1 MIEKVH
7 GVVNMIY
14 VSETNYDST
23 IGYNIFDKTYF
34 LVEEN
39 KTLSSFEI
47 KKLILKSELLSLE
60 DFIKILENKLGLSL
74 CSSVKLIEKLLNS

>member
-74 CSSVKLIEKLLNS
+74 CSSVKLIEKIT